1 MGSNGRYG
9 HCCRVHGRNELNSSD
24 YIVVILQLAQATPW
38 SIIARVRMAIEK
50 SGGLQA
56 VNLKVAEKYA
66 EAYSGLAKAGNTLIV
81 PPSNMADLSSL
92 IAGAMSV
99 MKSVAPGV
107 PSQAG
112 A

>member
-9 HCCRVHGRNELNSSD
+9 HCCRVHVRNELNSSD
-24 YIVVILQLAQATPW
+24 YIAVILQRAQATPW

-66 EAYSGLAKAGNTLIV
+66 EAYSGLARAGNTLIV
-81 PPSNMADLSSL
+81 PSNMADLSSL